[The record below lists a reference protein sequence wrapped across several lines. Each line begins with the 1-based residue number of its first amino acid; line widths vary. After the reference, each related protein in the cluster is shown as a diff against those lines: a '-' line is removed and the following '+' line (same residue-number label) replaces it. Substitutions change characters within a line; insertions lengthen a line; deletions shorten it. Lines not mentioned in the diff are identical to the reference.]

1 MDLAE
6 MLFET
11 FRESGRQLFLVG
23 GTVRDRLLGLPPGDL
38 DFATDASP
46 EETSRILHGA
56 GIRTLDIGRRFG
68 TITALVDGP
77 DGVGRAEITTYRS
90 ERYEK
95 GSRKPGVRFGC
106 SLEADLLRRD
116 FTVNAIAMGP
126 DGSLVDPSGGVA
138 DLAAGVLRTPGDPF
152 VTIAEDPLRSL
163 RAARF
168 SGRFGFSVQ
177 ADLAGAVRREA
188 GALRDVSVERWLRE
202 LDSMLE
208 APDGEGAAAC
218 MRCLVDL
225 GLLPV
230 VLPEIAPLASSDG
243 EDPGE
248 HHVQGVWSHTLCVL
262 AKTPPRLVPRWA
274 ALFHDAGKP
283 FRRTVD
289 AGGSVHFH
297 GHPEIGAELAMQA
310 GGRLRFPR
318 ARRMDVAGLVRLHQR
333 PAEYS
338 PGWGDG
344 AVRRLARD
352 AGDLLEDL
360 LVLSEADS
368 ACRAPGSA
376 GDRAVRLAELRR
388 RLRMDPVASSGRLVP
403 GEVGEFLARDLGP
416 GGGRETGALLAVL
429 EEMVLSGSIPPDA
442 GPEVFLEALGR
453 YRRRSSG
460 SPSEKSEEGSRT
472 TDGEP

>member
-6 MLFET
+6 MLFAT
-11 FRESGRQLFLVG
+11 FRQSGRQLFLVG

-46 EETSRILHGA
+46 DDTSRILQGA
-56 GIRTLDIGRRFG
+56 GLRTLDVGRRFG
-68 TITALVDGP
+68 TITAVVEGP
-77 DGVGRAEITTYRS
+77 DGFRRAEITTYRS

-116 FTVNAIAMGP
+116 FTINAIAMGE

-138 DLAAGVLRTPGDPF
+138 DLGAGLLRTPGDPF

-168 SGRFGFSVQ
+168 SGRFGFPVQ
-177 ADLAGAVRREA
+177 ADLAGAIRREA

-208 APDGEGAAAC
+208 TPDGAGAAAC

-225 GLLPV
+225 DLLPV
-230 VLPEIAPLASSDG
+230 VLPEIAPLAGSDG

-262 AKTPPRLVPRWA
+262 ANTPPRLVPRWA

-289 AGGSVHFH
+289 ADGSVHYH
-297 GHPEIGAELAMQA
+297 GHPEIGAELAMLA
-310 GGRLRFPR
+310 GGRLRFPK

-338 PGWGDG
+338 SGWGDG

-352 AGDLLEDL
+352 AGALLEDL
-360 LVLSEADS
+360 LALSEADS
-368 ACRAPGSA
+368 SCRAPGSA
-376 GDRAVRLAELRR
+376 GDRARRLAELRK
-388 RLRMDPVASSGRLVP
+388 RLRMDPVASAGRLVP
-403 GEVGEFLARDLGP
+403 GEVGEILARELGP
-416 GGGRETGALLAVL
+416 GAGREIGALLACL
-429 EEMVLSGSIPPDA
+429 EDLVLSGAIPPGA
-442 GPEVFLEALGR
+442 GPEAFLEALGR
-453 YRRRSSG
+453 HGGG
-460 SPSEKSEEGSRT
+460 SPGSPAWKSDDGSST
-472 TDGEP
+472 TDGVP